1 MKKLLFILA
10 STILGIGSSAAQN
23 AIDLTLPLVNQ
34 SGYNL
39 GEAKHFV
46 YPAASKP
53 LGTEFKIINC
63 RTGEAEYTGTAIS
76 GEGWFTDFNPS
87 TTDEFMVEIEGK
99 RSVPFFIGDHYMQR
113 ISSKL
118 AYNFFIDVR
127 GSEDPVNSNEKNVWG
142 GGPSRDCG
150 SYGLEALFEVL
161 LYASNPA
168 LFDNWTNELG
178 DDKRADLID
187 LIMWHAEFA
196 YHHKEFNQ
204 PIGQRFGTLGYPGS
218 PRMRYDYWN
227 TLDHLAPVCAAY
239 HSFLKP
245 YLSEEQ
251 YQAYR
256 KACLDRWEAYDRHKE
271 VRYWVYSTKWVDSGF
286 QEFNEMGN
294 AFGQGV
300 FRNLFMYLCEK
311 NEPDGQP
318 DKFLKWAQE
327 CAQDIIMNWDFNNPR
342 HMWWMR
348 NAEHITPQAL
358 AFFLMVAPEHAP
370 AGTKEKLQ
378 QWAIYVKQRTN
389 NPWRYRS
396 HNEEEMAHD
405 KTKELG
411 GPPALAGS
419 MFAVAHLTDDT
430 YLRQLGW
437 AQVDFVFGANPCGA
451 HISHKSPER
460 VEIGGYWEGV
470 EHGWI
475 ASHPNGA
482 AKLGLVRG
490 TLDGTPLNAHFK
502 KIDIVINNPTHD
514 TGDTINADAYA
525 TEGWAVS
532 NRGWLASVTFS
543 TLASQ
548 SIRIVSLDGTPIT
561 SAKRGE
567 KIRIE
572 LKAALN
578 QNYKAIDKGWVDI
591 KLDNDEPTRLE
602 VIESAPNSGVFV
614 AEYTLPKGHKQ
625 LCASY
630 GYLGFTKSAELA
642 IR

>member
-1 MKKLLFILA
+1 MKKLLFTLLA
-10 STILGIGSSAAQN
+10 AAGLVSVAAQEK
-23 AIDLTLPLVNQ
+23 IDLTLPLVNQ

-39 GEAKHFV
+39 GESKHFV
-46 YPAASKP
+46 YPAASTP
-53 LGTEFKIINC
+53 LGVEFKIINC
-63 RTGEAEYTGTAIS
+63 RTQEVEYTGTAIS
-76 GEGWFTDFNPS
+76 GEGWFSDFNPV
-87 TTDEFMVEIEGK
+87 TTDEFVVEIGGK
-99 RSVPFFIGDHYMQR
+99 RSVPFAIGDHYMQR

-168 LFDNWTNELG
+168 LFDNWCDELG
-178 DDKRADLID
+178 ENSQADLID
-187 LIMWHAEFA
+187 LILWHAEFA
-196 YHHKEFNQ
+196 FHHREFNQ

-239 HSFLKP
+239 HTFLKP
-245 YLSEEQ
+245 YLSEER
-251 YQAYR
+251 YKAYR
-256 KACLDRWEAYDRHKE
+256 QACLDRWEAYDRHKE

-311 NEPDGQP
+311 NEADGNP
-318 DKFLKWAQE
+318 EKYLKWAQE
-327 CAQDIIMNWDFNNPR
+327 CAQDIINNWDFNNPR

-378 QWAIYVKQRTN
+378 SWAIHIKQRSN

-396 HNEEEMAHD
+396 HSEQEIAHD
-405 KTKELG
+405 RTKELG

-419 MFAVAHLTDDT
+419 MFAVAHLTDDS
-430 YLRQLGW
+430 YLKQLGW

-451 HISHKSPER
+451 HLSHKSAER
-460 VEIGGYWEGV
+460 IEIGGYWEGV

-482 AKLGLVRG
+482 AKLGKVRG
-490 TLDGTPLNAHFK
+490 TLDGTPLNAHFMNIEK
-502 KIDIVINNPTHD
+502 VIKNPTHID
-514 TGDTINADAYA
+514 GDQINADAYA

-532 NRGWLASVTFS
+532 NRGWLASVAFS
-543 TLASQ
+543 TISSH
-548 SIRIVSLDGTPIT
+548 SIRITNREGAPIT
-561 SAKRGE
+561 SAKRGDT
-567 KIRIE
+567 IRIE

-578 QNYKAIDKGWVDI
+578 QNYNAIDKGWIDV
-591 KLDNDEPTRLE
+591 KLDNEEPMRLD
-602 VIESAPNSGVFV
+602 VVESGPNSGVFV
-614 AEYTLPKGHKQ
+614 AEYTLPKGHKT
-625 LCASY
+625 LSASY
-630 GYLGFTKSAELA
+630 GYFGFTKSAELA
-642 IR
+642 IQ